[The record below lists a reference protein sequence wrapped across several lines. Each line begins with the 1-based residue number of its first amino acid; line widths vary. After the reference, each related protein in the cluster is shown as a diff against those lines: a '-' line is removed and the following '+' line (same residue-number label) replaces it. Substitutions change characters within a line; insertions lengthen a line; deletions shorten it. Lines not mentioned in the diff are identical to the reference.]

1 MQLNCGNAAK
11 VPQELRSMRR
21 LQWVSTGRSSKPMEI
36 YCDWDT
42 LYQDDTGAIPQ
53 KAAWRL
59 VMPKKML
66 GPPAELSSRCGP
78 ATLIWPSF
86 PSNYSTTGLQVCL
99 YLKLDRTQQMGL
111 RHTIWLDFNFVLLK
125 RISFRLPEKCTQ
137 QGDLS
142 RNQPSVVGFW
152 LLLDHQFNGLVLLG
166 KFTGLSPIFNGK
178 IHSFNGFNGLVSETI
193 DFPIEYG
200 VFL

>member
-1 MQLNCGNAAK
+1 
-11 VPQELRSMRR
+11 
-21 LQWVSTGRSSKPMEI
+21 
-36 YCDWDT
+36 
-42 LYQDDTGAIPQ
+42 
-53 KAAWRL
+53 
-59 VMPKKML
+59 
-66 GPPAELSSRCGP
+66 
-78 ATLIWPSF
+78 
-86 PSNYSTTGLQVCL
+86 
-99 YLKLDRTQQMGL
+99 
-111 RHTIWLDFNFVLLK
+111 LLK